1 MSGAPV
7 LSHVDAD
14 GRVRM
19 VDVSTKP
26 ATVRAAEASGAIVMA
41 PDTLQAILHARL
53 PKGDVLTVARIAG
66 IQAAKRTAELIP
78 LCHPLP
84 LTDVDVVCAPDAAL
98 PGVRVTAVA
107 RTIGPTGVEMEA
119 MSAVSVAL
127 LTIYDMAKAAQKDMV
142 LTAIRLET
150 KSGGRSGTWR
160 RPDDGTEARR

>member
-1 MSGAPV
+1 
-7 LSHVDAD
+7 
-14 GRVRM
+14 M
-19 VDVSTKP
+19 VDVSAKTP
-26 ATVRAAEASGAIVMA
+26 AVREAEASGAIRMA
-41 PDTLQAILHARL
+41 PTTFQLVRDARL

-84 LTDVDVVCAPDAAL
+84 LTDVDVQCALDETL

-107 RTIGPTGVEMEA
+107 RTVGVTGVEMEA

-142 LTAIRLET
+142 LTEIRLER
-150 KSGGRSGTWR
+150 KEGGRSGSWR
-160 RPDDGTEARR
+160 RPDDGMDERR